1 MVNKLLIGA
10 ISDTHDSLPMIR
22 KAVDHLNRAEVSLVL
37 HAGDIISPFVPRS
50 FSDLKAPMIAIY
62 GNNDAEK
69 EVLRKRFSEIGKE
82 VRGTFAEVEVGGIR
96 VALTHGDELDLL
108 NSLIRSQFYHL
119 IVCGHTHE
127 AKSYISG
134 GTLIVNPGEVCGYL
148 SGEPT
153 IATVD
158 TESRQAEIIRL

>member
-1 MVNKLLIGA
+1 MNDLIVGT
-10 ISDTHDSLPMIR
+10 ISDTHDNLPMIR
-22 KAVDHLNRAEVSLVL
+22 RAVDQLNRAKVSLVL

-69 EVLRKRFSEIGKE
+69 EILRKRFAEIGKE
-82 VRGTFAEVEVGGIR
+82 VRRTFAEVEADGMR

-108 NSLIRSQFYHL
+108 NSLIGSQYYHL

-127 AKSYISG
+127 ARSYVSG
-134 GTLIVNPGEVCGYL
+134 GTLTVNPREVCGYL
-148 SGEPT
+148 SGQST
-153 IATVD
+153 IAIVN
-158 TESRQAEIIRL
+158 TESRQVEILRL

>member
-1 MVNKLLIGA
+1 MNELIVGA
-10 ISDTHDSLPMIR
+10 ISDTHDNLPMIR
-22 KAVDHLNRAEVSLVL
+22 RAVDALNRAKVSLVL

-69 EVLRKRFSEIGKE
+69 ELLRKRFAEVGKE
-82 VRGTFAEVEVGGIR
+82 VSGTFAEVEAEGMR
-96 VALTHGDELDLL
+96 VALTHGSELDLL
-108 NSLIRSQFYHL
+108 NSLIRSQYYHL

-127 AKSYISG
+127 AKSYVSG

-148 SGEPT
+148 SGQST

-158 TESRQAEIIRL
+158 TESKRVEVLRL

>member
-1 MVNKLLIGA
+1 VNGLIIGM
-10 ISDTHDSLPMIR
+10 ISDTHDNLPLIR
-22 KAVDHLNRAEVSLVL
+22 RAVDQLNRAEVSLVL

-62 GNNDAEK
+62 GNNDAER
-69 EVLRKRFSEIGKE
+69 ESLRRRFAEIGKE
-82 VRGTFAEVEVGGIR
+82 VRGSFAEVEAGGMR

-108 NSLIRSQFYHL
+108 HSLIRSQFYHL

-127 AKSYISG
+127 AKSFISG
-134 GTLIVNPGEVCGYL
+134 ETLIVNPGEVCGYL

-153 IATVD
+153 IATVN
-158 TESRQAEIIRL
+158 TESRQVEIVHL

>member
-1 MVNKLLIGA
+1 VVNGLLIGA
-10 ISDTHDSLPMIR
+10 ISDTHDNLPMIR
-22 KAVDHLNRAEVSLVL
+22 RAVEALNRAKVSLVL

-50 FSDLKAPMIAIY
+50 FSDLKASMIAIY

-69 EVLRKRFSEIGKE
+69 EVLRKRFAEIGKE
-82 VRGTFAEVEVGGIR
+82 VRGNFAEVEAGGLR
-96 VALTHGDELDLL
+96 VALTHGSELDLL
-108 NSLIRSQFYHL
+108 NSLIRSQYYPL

-127 AKSYISG
+127 AKSYVSG

-148 SGEPT
+148 SGEST

-158 TESRQAEIIRL
+158 TESRRVEILRL

>member
-1 MVNKLLIGA
+1 VNELIVGA
-10 ISDTHDSLPMIR
+10 ISDTHDNLPMIR
-22 KAVDHLNRAEVSLVL
+22 RAVDALNRAKVSLVL

-69 EVLRKRFSEIGKE
+69 ELLRKRFAEVGKE
-82 VRGTFAEVEVGGIR
+82 VSGTFAEVEAEGMR
-96 VALTHGDELDLL
+96 VALTHGSELDLL
-108 NSLIRSQFYHL
+108 NSLIRSQYYHL

-127 AKSYISG
+127 AKSYVSG

-148 SGEPT
+148 SGQST

-158 TESRQAEIIRL
+158 TESKRVEVLRL

>member
-1 MVNKLLIGA
+1 MNELIIGTIA
-10 ISDTHDSLPMIR
+10 DTHDNLPMIR
-22 KAVDHLNRAEVSLVL
+22 RAVDQLNRAKVSLVL

-50 FSDLKAPMIAIY
+50 FIDLKAPMIAIY

-69 EVLRKRFSEIGKE
+69 ETLRKRFAEIGKE
-82 VRGTFAEVEVGGIR
+82 VRGSFAQVEAGRMRI
-96 VALTHGDELDLL
+96 AITHGDELDLL
-108 NSLIRSQFYHL
+108 SSLIGSQYYHL

-127 AKSYISG
+127 AKSYVSG

-148 SGEPT
+148 SGQAT

-158 TESRQAEIIRL
+158 TESRRVETLRL